1 MDITIETRRALSVGD
16 VANYKPMVLPFDNEW
31 ELLMGC
37 PESTGAWL
45 IWGNSGNG
53 KTRFALMLAKYL
65 ANWRRVAYD
74 SLEEGL
80 SLSMQKAFAE
90 VNMSE
95 AGRKLILLDKEP
107 IEELSIRLR
116 KRKSPEV
123 IFIDSLQYTGLNYAY
138 YKALKTEFK
147 TKLFVFV
154 SHADGR
160 EPAGRVGKS
169 IKYDANV
176 KIRVEGFKAFA
187 ASRYGGGNPLT
198 VWAEGAERFD
208 LE

>member
-1 MDITIETRRALSVGD
+1 MDKIKRALSPKD
-16 VANYKPMVLPFDNEW
+16 VLAYKPTVLPFDNEW

-37 PESTGAWL
+37 PEITGSWI

-65 ANWRRVAYD
+65 ARFQTVYYNT
-74 SLEEGL
+74 LEEGL
-80 SLSMQKAFAE
+80 SESIKRAF
-90 VNMSE
+90 VQINMIE
-95 AGRKLILLDKEP
+95 TKRLFTLDGES

-116 KRKSPEV
+116 RRKSANIV
-123 IFIDSLQYTGLNYAY
+123 FIDSLQYTGIDYKK
-138 YKALKTEFK
+138 YKALKKEFK